1 VTIRSDIAEA
11 GLMLFDGQ
19 PLSGHPGK
27 SLILTDGEHF
37 EIVEF
42 DPDKED
48 EEATLADMLAR
59 FRQQLN

>member
-1 VTIRSDIAEA
+1 VTIREDISDA

-19 PLSGHPGK
+19 PTDGQSGK
-27 SLILTDGEHF
+27 SLILTDGKHF

-42 DPDKED
+42 DPDREN
-48 EEATLADMLAR
+48 EEAVLADMLAR